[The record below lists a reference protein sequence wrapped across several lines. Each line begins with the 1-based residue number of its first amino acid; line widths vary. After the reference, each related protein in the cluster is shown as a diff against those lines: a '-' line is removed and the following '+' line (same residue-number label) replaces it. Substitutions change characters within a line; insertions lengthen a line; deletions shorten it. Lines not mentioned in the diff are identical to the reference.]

1 MEPPIDFTADS
12 VRNEK
17 VKVLK
22 SMHTPGPKSVVRG
35 QYGAGFVEGI
45 EVPAYREEDGVA
57 PGSLTETYIAAKLYV
72 DNWRWADTPFYVRA
86 GKRLARRETTIAIQ
100 FQRAPHPPFEAI
112 AGDGLRP
119 NVLLIHVQPD
129 EGVSL
134 AIGAKVPGAGMTI
147 RTVHMDFL
155 YGGAFRTGLPEAYE
169 RLILDAMLGDATLFT
184 REDEVEEQWK
194 LVDAILGGWQRDR
207 PSFPN
212 YESGTWGPQAADD
225 LIHRDAAPGVA
236 TRALM
241 GVVSDI
247 ERQLG
252 RLRAREAADGMP
264 ELRTSTMTHIV
275 WCPPEWRAKAR
286 ATLAGLL
293 ERHPARTI
301 FLIPEPGGEA
311 GIEARVELKDFQ
323 LQGMSREVLS
333 EVIELRLRG
342 SAARHP
348 GSIVLPLLVSDL
360 PVFCRWRGEPA
371 WESDELAE
379 IVGVADRLVV
389 DSSEWRGVPAAYAR
403 LAALFDRVAVSDIA
417 FSRTLPWRRR
427 LAELWP
433 EIGDDREAAG
443 RRAAGGRRARRR
455 LAAVAAG
462 ARRGADPARRR
473 GGRRRSGSTASRSP
487 RRASR

>member
-1 MEPPIDFTADS
+1 
-12 VRNEK
+12 
-17 VKVLK
+17 
-22 SMHTPGPKSVVRG
+22 
-35 QYGAGFVEGI
+35 
-45 EVPAYREEDGVA
+45 
-57 PGSLTETYIAAKLYV
+57 
-72 DNWRWADTPFYVRA
+72 
-86 GKRLARRETTIAIQ
+86 
-100 FQRAPHPPFEAI
+100 
-112 AGDGLRP
+112 
-119 NVLLIHVQPD
+119 
-129 EGVSL
+129 
-134 AIGAKVPGAGMTI
+134 
-147 RTVHMDFL
+147 
-155 YGGAFRTGLPEAYE
+155 
-169 RLILDAMLGDATLFT
+169 
-184 REDEVEEQWK
+184 
-194 LVDAILGGWQRDR
+194 
-207 PSFPN
+207 
-212 YESGTWGPQAADD
+212 
-225 LIHRDAAPGVA
+225 
-236 TRALM
+236 M

-275 WCPPEWRAKAR
+275 WCPPEWRSKAR

-301 FLIPEPGGEA
+301 FLIPEPGAEA
-311 GIEARVELKDFQ
+311 EIDARAELKDFQ

-379 IVGVADRLVV
+379 VVAVADRLVV
-389 DSSEWRGVPAAYAR
+389 DSSEWRGAPAAYAP

-433 EIGDDREAAG
+433 AIGTIETAAG
-443 RRAAGGRRARRR
+443 RRAPGGRRARRR
-455 LAAVAAG
+455 LAAGPAEARGVSDAARCRCRH
-462 ARRGADPARRR
+462 A
-473 GGRRRSGSTASRSP
+473 RSGSTASRSR
-487 RRASR
+487 RRASRSSPSELLSAELDQFGRDRVYEAAVRAVAPRSR